1 LKLYWR
7 LPLAGAAAYLL
18 ILLITL
24 PADRVAKLLEQNIVG
39 LDLQSVSGTLFSGK
53 AERVVIHGLGVGPV
67 TWSLRPLPLLLAR
80 LEYRLDLKDP
90 AFLGTGVVGTGP
102 GGHVYL
108 HDLQAELK
116 PDPLVNHFSP
126 LPVQTSGYMKLL
138 IESMDFVD
146 GFPRELSGHV
156 DWVDARIAEPMAM
169 SLGHVEATVHS
180 EANSLVCLLSG
191 TGETALSGDFTL
203 NREADYRLNL
213 LLTPGAGVSADIV
226 DGLKSF
232 GQARPGG
239 AYLITDSGRW

>member
-1 LKLYWR
+1 MKSSWR

-24 PADRVAKLLEQNIVG
+24 PADRVAKLLEQNAAG

-53 AERVVIHGLGVGPV
+53 AERVVIRGLGTGPV
-67 TWSLRPLPLLLAR
+67 TWSLRPLSLLLAR

-90 AFLGTGVVGTGP
+90 AFRGTGVVGTGL
-102 GGHVYL
+102 GGPVYL

-126 LPVQTSGYMKLL
+126 LPVQTSGDMRLL

-156 DWVDARIAEPMAM
+156 DWIDARIVEPISL
-169 SLGHVEATVHS
+169 SLGHVEATLHS
-180 EANSLVCLLSG
+180 EADSLVCDLRG
-191 TGETALSGDFTL
+191 TGKTTLSGDFSL
-203 NREADYRLNL
+203 NRENDYRLNL
-213 LLTPGAGVSADIV
+213 LLTPGAEVSADIL
-226 DGLKSF
+226 DGLKAY